1 MAILRAMDGKFYDV
15 PDDQASGFE
24 VPREKVK
31 ELLEK
36 SGGPGPQGGPGG
48 GPGPGYGGP
57 PPSAGGQ
64 VVVQIFAG
72 GAAQGGP
79 ENAPGQGGPGG
90 PGGPGGGEGDVNPY
104 WWWRNFVPSWGNYW
118 PNY

>member
-15 PDDQASGFE
+15 PDAEAAKFE
-24 VPREKVK
+24 VPRDKVK

-36 SGGPGPQGGPGG
+36 AGGPAPQGGPG
-48 GPGPGYGGP
+48 PGPGGGGGGRGAPGGP
-57 PPSAGGQ
+57 GGQ

-72 GAAQGGP
+72 GAGQSGP
-79 ENAPGQGGPGG
+79 SAPPQQQ
-90 PGGPGGGEGDVNPY
+90 GGEGDVDPY
-104 WWWRNFVPSWGNYW
+104 WWVWRNFVPWGNYW